1 MHRTQLFFKG
11 LKDVY
16 LFEIETI
23 KREYNG
29 LPIPTPRQAY
39 LYFRKA
45 EEPAFPG
52 CPDLLGAEVRKL

>member
-1 MHRTQLFFKG
+1 MCVRCISYYEMHRTQLFFKG

-29 LPIPTPRQAY
+29 LSIPTPR
-39 LYFRKA
+39 
-45 EEPAFPG
+45 
-52 CPDLLGAEVRKL
+52 